1 MNQTIGIFG
10 GSFNPVHRAHL
21 TMARRV
27 IERLNIARLMLLP
40 SNIPPHK
47 SAGDLAPTEHR
58 LAMCRL
64 AVEGVEH
71 LEVSDL
77 ELRRQGPSYTIDT
90 LRELHREYPHD
101 DLVMVIGADMLRIFH
116 KWVDFEQIH
125 GLVRLVTFPRPGVE
139 IGDLPE
145 LRRALGDAAV
155 ERILGDVLQV
165 EPMDISSTDIRRRV
179 GRGEPIDHLVPQAVA
194 EYIDRHGLYR

>member
-10 GSFNPVHRAHL
+10 GSFNPIHRAHL

-27 IERLNIARLMLLP
+27 IERLNIERLLLLP

-47 SAGDLAPTEHR
+47 SAGDLASAEHR

-90 LRELHREYPHD
+90 LRELRQEYPHD

-116 KWVDFEQIH
+116 KWVNFKQIH
-125 GLVRLVTFPRPGVE
+125 DLVRLVTFPRPGVE
-139 IGDLPE
+139 IGNLPE
-145 LRRALGDAAV
+145 LRCALGDEAV
-155 ERILGDVLQV
+155 ERILGDVLHV
-165 EPMDISSTDIRRRV
+165 EPMDVSSTDIRRRV